1 MILIYKILQEVKWL
15 KDEGGNIMRR
25 RMSKMVEISK
35 ADWKLFRERIGD
47 WQERY
52 MENMSKEYVKLLTSP
67 GNASDHFWELEKR
80 IKQDKK
86 HPGVLIE
93 MNKGEAIWDIAILV
107 RKKVITMND
116 LEGFSED
123 LIEAVKLIL
132 SR

>member
-1 MILIYKILQEVKWL
+1 
-15 KDEGGNIMRR
+15 
-25 RMSKMVEISK
+25 MVEISK
-35 ADWKLFRERIGD
+35 ADWKLLRERMGN

-52 MENMSKEYVKLLTSP
+52 MEKLSKEYVKLLTSP
-67 GNASDHFWELEKR
+67 GNASDHFWEIEKR

-86 HPGVLIE
+86 NPGVLIE

-107 RKKVITMND
+107 KKKVITMGD
-116 LEGFSED
+116 LDGFSED